1 MSQNPNKRGRK
12 SSTEEEG
19 VNNTS
24 LLQNIEH
31 TMIKLLHVTTNKMD
45 NLIEVVKE
53 VKEQIKINR
62 SNNTQ
67 NIAEMEAA
75 IFKASEKITTEL
87 QRMTASQAKV
97 FKNIIGNFKIQQLDV
112 KLPEWKNLLNERKMA
127 CYSFLYNTKIA
138 EIYSS

>member
-31 TMIKLLHVTTNKMD
+31 TMIKLLQVTTEKMD

-67 NIAEMEAA
+67 NKAEMEAA

-87 QRMTASQAKV
+87 QTMTTSQAKV
-97 FKNIIGNFKIQQLDV
+97 SKNIIGNFDS
-112 KLPEWKNLLNERKMA
+112 M
-127 CYSFLYNTKIA
+127 
-138 EIYSS
+138 